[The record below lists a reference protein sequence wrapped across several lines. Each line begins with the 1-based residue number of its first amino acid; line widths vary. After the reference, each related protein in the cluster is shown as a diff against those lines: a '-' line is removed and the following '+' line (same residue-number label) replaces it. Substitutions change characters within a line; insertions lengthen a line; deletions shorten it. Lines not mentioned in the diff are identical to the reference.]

1 MKPQDA
7 QKLARRF
14 IELPQD
20 KRRIF
25 LAAMDREG
33 VDFSL
38 LPIAACEGVAE
49 RDGLS
54 YAQQRMWFLWQL
66 DPHSA
71 AYNLP
76 MAVRLDG
83 PLDLAAAPSRPSV
96 PWWPGMNA
104 CARPL
109 ARTVSGRS
117 SASPRRQPPRCG

>member
-1 MKPQDA
+1 MNAADA

-20 KRRIF
+20 KRRLF
-25 LAAMDREG
+25 LAGMAREG
-33 VDFSL
+33 IDFAQ
-38 LPIAACEGVAE
+38 LPMTACDGIAE

-76 MAVRLDG
+76 MAVRLTGDVASAG
-83 PLDLAAAPSRPSV
+83 AGAGVQSVGGAARMLAHHLR
-96 PWWPGMNA
+96 
-104 CARPL
+104 
-109 ARTVSGRS
+109 SG
-117 SASPRRQPPRCG
+117 G